1 MGFCAMFPWLCGIG
15 KSAATEKFAETVAMM
30 KQTVLPVST
39 ALDNVLD
46 TEINIPQRMLH
57 IERAR
62 AEATAMLTQAGLN
75 PYAL

>member
-15 KSAATEKFAETVAMM
+15 KSTKTEKFAEIVAIM

-46 TEINIPQRMLH
+46 TEISIPQRMLH

-62 AEATAMLTQAGLN
+62 AEATVMLAQAGLD